1 MLIFAM
7 MTVTVSCSKN
17 DNKSEKNIVPDKET
31 AIENVDTNGN
41 NIEFVA
47 QGDYFYHNDNKKWNR
62 VILKGVNM
70 GLTLAT
76 TNLNNPDVSYETYME
91 WFEQISEMNANT
103 VKVFTIMNPD
113 FYQAFYGEDKDFE
126 DIEIENCIQE
136 DKDANRV
143 YGCIV
148 TLMEKIKEKL
158 AELPEDADLGDEA
171 ETE

>member
-1 MLIFAM
+1 MKKIVSIILIFAM

-76 TNLNNPDVSYETYME
+76 TNLNNPDVS
-91 WFEQISEMNANT
+91 
-103 VKVFTIMNPD
+103 
-113 FYQAFYGEDKDFE
+113 
-126 DIEIENCIQE
+126 CL
-136 DKDANRV
+136 R
-143 YGCIV
+143 IV
-148 TLMEKIKEKL
+148 GRLWYL
-158 AELPEDADLGDEA
+158 LLR
-171 ETE
+171 

>member
-1 MLIFAM
+1 MKKIVSIMLIFAM

-31 AIENVDTNGN
+31 TIESVDMDGN

-47 QGDYFYHNDNKKWNR
+47 RGDYFYHNDNKKWNR

-91 WFEQISEMNANT
+91 WFEQINECKYSESIYNNESGFLSGILRLQQKSRKPVISYSGNM
-103 VKVFTIMNPD
+103 V
-113 FYQAFYGEDKDFE
+113 
-126 DIEIENCIQE
+126 
-136 DKDANRV
+136 
-143 YGCIV
+143 
-148 TLMEKIKEKL
+148 
-158 AELPEDADLGDEA
+158 
-171 ETE
+171 

>member
-31 AIENVDTNGN
+31 TIESVDMDGN

-76 TNLNNPDVSYETYME
+76 TNLNNPDVSYEEKGTLIRTIVD
-91 WFEQISEMNANT
+91 QI
-103 VKVFTIMNPD
+103 V
-113 FYQAFYGEDKDFE
+113 YDKESGKMYF
-126 DIEIENCIQE
+126 DI
-136 DKDANRV
+136 
-143 YGCIV
+143 IV
-148 TLMEKIKEKL
+148 S
-158 AELPEDADLGDEA
+158 
-171 ETE
+171 